1 MRGLSLPRHG
11 LLIRSYMVLAVFDR
25 LDNTCEL
32 FELRNEDG
40 LEEVLMEIVLFLGF
54 CTEDTMEDSDWSG
67 V

>member
-1 MRGLSLPRHG
+1 
-11 LLIRSYMVLAVFDR
+11 MVLAVFDR

>member
-1 MRGLSLPRHG
+1 
-11 LLIRSYMVLAVFDR
+11 MVLTVFDR

-32 FELRNEDG
+32 FELLNEAG
-40 LEEVLMEIVLFLGF
+40 LEEVLIEVVLFLGF